1 MANAWIAVGLQ
12 NDIWSWPKERDA
24 ATLHGKDHVVNA
36 IWVLMQEHQTDVDG
50 AMQICRK
57 LIVEYVAKYLEVI
70 EATKNDESIS
80 LDLRKY
86 LDAMLYSISG
96 NVVWS
101 LECPRYNP
109 DVSFN
114 KTQLEWM
121 RQGLPSLESCPVLA
135 RSPEID
141 SDESAVSPTADE
153 SDSTEDSLGSGS
165 RQDSSLSTGL
175 SLSPVHS
182 NEGKDLQRVDTDHI
196 FFEVG
201 LSCPSS
207 LNVLA

>member
-1 MANAWIAVGLQ
+1 MSHAWIAVGLQ

-24 ATLHGKDHVVNA
+24 AKANGKDHVVNA
-36 IWVLMQEHQTDVDG
+36 VWVLMQEHQTDVVG

-57 LIVEYVAKYLEVI
+57 LIVDHVTKYLKVI
-70 EATKNDESIS
+70 EETKTNESIS

-109 DVSFN
+109 DITFN

-121 RQGLPSLESCPVLA
+121 HQGIPA
-135 RSPEID
+135 SPASQAERTITLTTVSGNHATTRFPEEPD
-141 SDESAVSPTADE
+141 SPDDGHETG
-153 SDSTEDSLGSGS
+153 GS
-165 RQDSSLSTGL
+165 QEDSSLSTISSVS
-175 SLSPVHS
+175 SLQSSLVKEIKQSDIH
-182 NEGKDLQRVDTDHI
+182 NTV
-196 FFEVG
+196 FEVC
-201 LSCPSS
+201 SVVRVFKP
-207 LNVLA
+207 